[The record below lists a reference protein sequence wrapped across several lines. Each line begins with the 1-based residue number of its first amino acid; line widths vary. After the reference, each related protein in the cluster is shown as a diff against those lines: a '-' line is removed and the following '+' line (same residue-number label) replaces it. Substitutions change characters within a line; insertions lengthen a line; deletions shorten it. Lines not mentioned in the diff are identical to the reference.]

1 MKSSSSPRHMSL
13 PSSDQIQQAWRQL
26 SNRYFDDRLP
36 PISIVWSSR
45 LTASA
50 GMFVSRVGPRTR
62 SVPSDVRQGTAR
74 VIRLSAPLLREQLM
88 EEVVRTLAHEMIHQ
102 WQFDIRHCRPSHGPD
117 FLAKMHRMNH
127 DGLGVSVYHHL
138 DEAVQLWNRY
148 AWRCVHCGCEYRRQR
163 RTIKMNSHRCGQ
175 CGGSLKEIDAKGADI
190 QKTEVNR
197 SALEDSPPEL
207 VEGISS
213 QIWEQLV
220 LPF

>member
-1 MKSSSSPRHMSL
+1 MSL
-13 PSSDQIQQAWRQL
+13 PSSDRIQHLWSQLARQ
-26 SNRYFDDRLP
+26 YFDDRLP

-50 GMFVSRVGPRTR
+50 GMFVSRVGPRAR
-62 SVPSDVRQGTAR
+62 SVPVAVRQGVSR
-74 VIRLSAPLLREQLM
+74 MIRLSAPLLREQLM

-127 DGLGVSVYHHL
+127 DGLGVSLYHHL

-148 AWRCVHCGCEYRRQR
+148 AWQCVQCGYEYQRQR
-163 RTIKMNSHRCGQ
+163 RTIRTNRHRCGR
-175 CGGSLKEIDAKGADI
+175 CGGRLKETNLEGIDLKG
-190 QKTEVNR
+190 TEENR
-197 SALEDSPPEL
+197 STVGSSPAGLVVESLSYEL
-207 VEGISS
+207 V
-213 QIWEQLV
+213 QLA